1 LFTVLPDKPP
11 CLVQSRPITPPPGT
25 SLPITEPTLFQ
36 VALVTDDLDSYP
48 RLSTDPL
55 FGTTAFA
62 WSILPPG
69 ASDRQLL
76 VGTTGNTADFDPGA
90 FTPGD
95 IVELRL
101 EIFDR
106 SHTEIP
112 CADDLA
118 TCAIETSDCIQRQ
131 TWRLEAR

>member
-1 LFTVLPDKPP
+1 LP
-11 CLVQSRPITPPPGT
+11 V
-25 SLPITEPTLFQ
+25 TEPTLFQ

-69 ASDRQLL
+69 ASERQLL
-76 VGTTGNTADFDPGA
+76 VGTTGNTVDFDPGG

-95 IVELRL
+95 IVELRV

-106 SHTEIP
+106 KQTPIQ

-118 TCAIETSDCIQRQ
+118 TCAIAAAGCIQRQ